1 MKIRLATIRER
12 DVIFGREKKGSC
24 RAPGVCII
32 RIYTERGRERKIIGQ
47 TLLFTHVI
55 YFLLFPV
62 PRNFISFL
70 RKIIYF
76 FHIFLFG
83 VDVMFRQ
90 FFCCLKVLREI
101 FDVDVPKCVHRR
113 VFTPTPSRTRLI
125 VMYTRETN
133 KLLEDESCKYYKRHC
148 RVNSNRLKGRLHLV
162 IKNKNFFF

>member
-1 MKIRLATIRER
+1 MRENKVGYNSGAWR
-12 DVIFGREKKGSC
+12 HFRSGKKGSC

-55 YFLLFPV
+55 YFLLFP
-62 PRNFISFL
+62 PRNFISSK
-70 RKIIYF
+70 KIIYF

-90 FFCCLKVLREI
+90 FCCLKVLREI

-113 VFTPTPSRTRLI
+113 VFTPTLPAALVWSLCTRGKRTSFWR
-125 VMYTRETN
+125 TN
-133 KLLEDESCKYYKRHC
+133 
-148 RVNSNRLKGRLHLV
+148 RVNTISD
-162 IKNKNFFF
+162 IAESTQTD